1 MKSHDESEFQII
13 FDKRDELL
21 TSEDS
26 KELAL
31 LKADEQFDA
40 IRELAETVQSLT
52 TETSFIYTR
61 S

>member
-1 MKSHDESEFQII
+1 MKPNEEPNFQII

-21 TSEDS
+21 AHEDVTDS
-26 KELAL
+26 GTVLP
-31 LKADEQFDA
+31 DEQFDS